1 MGRRDGSCE
10 HTEERKTYAVPP
22 GTVLETDLLGLLGP
36 PAPLGLVCV
45 MAAWC
50 ISAPAEKRGG
60 CPCLSPWVVAVISI
74 LVLSTCFI
82 SSILVTWRWDT
93 RTRHEEQ
100 DKLSWLRRYPKE
112 KTCVSEAGKGQ
123 VWTCC
128 PRGWE
133 LFQASCYYFSND
145 IMTWD
150 DSERNCTGM
159 DSHLVVINT
168 GAEQDFIFT
177 RVNGTVTGSE
187 GRNYCIGLTDKEKKG
202 QWHWVDETP
211 YNDTAAFWRPGEP
224 NNDPS
229 EYCAVMH
236 VEGKQTKHGN
246 RNWND
251 IACFKLY
258 NRICETAAL
267 IF

>member
-1 MGRRDGSCE
+1 KERLPEQAQKQEGKQSS
-10 HTEERKTYAVPP
+10 TELVSVSTMRKR
-22 GTVLETDLLGLLGP
+22 TDQEG
-36 PAPLGLVCV
+36 
-45 MAAWC
+45 
-50 ISAPAEKRGG
+50 
-60 CPCLSPWVVAVISI
+60 
-74 LVLSTCFI
+74 
-82 SSILVTWRWDT
+82 
-93 RTRHEEQ
+93 
-100 DKLSWLRRYPKE
+100 
-112 KTCVSEAGKGQ
+112 
-123 VWTCC
+123 
-128 PRGWE
+128 GWE

-168 GAEQDFIFT
+168 GAEQVTF
-177 RVNGTVTGSE
+177 TGSE
-187 GRNYCIGLTDKEKKG
+187 GMNYCIGLIDKEKKG

>member
-1 MGRRDGSCE
+1 MSPAGETS
-10 HTEERKTYAVPP
+10 P
-22 GTVLETDLLGLLGP
+22 GT
-36 PAPLGLVCV
+36 A
-45 MAAWC
+45 
-50 ISAPAEKRGG
+50 APAEKRGG
-60 CPCLSPWVVAVISI
+60 CPCPSPWVIAVISI
-74 LVLSTCFI
+74 LVLSACFI

-187 GRNYCIGLTDKEKKG
+187 G
-202 QWHWVDETP
+202 
-211 YNDTAAFWRPGEP
+211 
-224 NNDPS
+224 
-229 EYCAVMH
+229 
-236 VEGKQTKHGN
+236 
-246 RNWND
+246 
-251 IACFKLY
+251 
-258 NRICETAAL
+258 
-267 IF
+267 

>member
-1 MGRRDGSCE
+1 LAIG
-10 HTEERKTYAVPP
+10 TESTLIKFEDDTKLGGITTA
-22 GTVLETDLLGLLGP
+22 LEDRVIIQNDL
-36 PAPLGLVCV
+36 
-45 MAAWC
+45 
-50 ISAPAEKRGG
+50 
-60 CPCLSPWVVAVISI
+60 
-74 LVLSTCFI
+74 
-82 SSILVTWRWDT
+82 
-93 RTRHEEQ
+93 
-100 DKLSWLRRYPKE
+100 DKLE
-112 KTCVSEAGKGQ
+112 KWSELNRMKFNLG
-123 VWTCC
+123 
-128 PRGWE
+128 
-133 LFQASCYYFSND
+133 CYYFSND

-187 GRNYCIGLTDKEKKG
+187 GMNYCIGLIDKEKKG

-211 YNDTAAFWRPGEP
+211 YNDTAASRINTQCNGCVCVCVGGERE
-224 NNDPS
+224 S
-229 EYCAVMH
+229 EK
-236 VEGKQTKHGN
+236 E
-246 RNWND
+246 RENWND